1 MDDVKAACDE
11 QAKAKQQFASALRQ
25 KSQQLY
31 GQTKR
36 SYGEPVARMDTAA
49 ASTDPVPTRFKNRVL
64 FIKGNL
70 NAQAIASLKGPNW
83 GSVAISTSSSRTW
96 RRASPRPTA
105 SSARSTRGSD
115 ADPPGAS

>member
-1 MDDVKAACDE
+1 MKAARDE

-49 ASTDPVPTRFKNRVL
+49 ARTDPVPTRCKNRVL

-70 NAQAIASLKGPNW
+70 NAQAVASLKGTEL
-83 GSVAISTSSSRTW
+83 GL
-96 RRASPRPTA
+96 
-105 SSARSTRGSD
+105 GSD
-115 ADPPGAS
+115 IDKLIKDMEASIAEADRFISQFDARK